1 MDNNKIFEKTKMKIA
16 ISNVKEEDI
25 VMDKRKLNI
34 VKGIGIA
41 ACITLSMTGVVFATT
56 QIINK
61 FGANSSDGI
70 QTAIENGYYSDINT
84 EYKEANGISTSIEAF
99 LIDNDNFDIN
109 FNIKFD
115 DSYSL
120 HDMLAN
126 DGKIDIMDLKVV
138 NEKNEKVFATREL
151 ETEEMTSLYKTEQE
165 ARDNYT
171 SYNGS
176 YSETT
181 QKIND
186 NEIKYYLTATGNP
199 VEFPTS
205 QKLKVTFNKIRNSY
219 WEKGKEKYRVYEGEW
234 SYEIDVSS
242 KMAKSNIVQYKLV
255 SISDE
260 SYKFDSARVSNTAF
274 KIIFGEEH
282 LINQFS
288 DNASFRYF
296 SIFHIL
302 QIFFRYFNKILHIEA
317 SIKQI
322 SIVYHVVYIDN
333 SSFGIIYHCSQLITS
348 KTIWYSIFIIF
359 TCCDF
364 FFRVYRQINIVSSL

>member
-34 VKGIGIA
+34 GKSIGIA
-41 ACITLSMTGVVFATT
+41 ACITLSMKGVVFATT

-99 LIDNDNFDIN
+99 LIDHDNFDIN

-120 HDMLAN
+120 QDMLAN

-138 NEKNEKVFATREL
+138 NEKVFATREL

-260 SYKFDSARVSNTAF
+260 SYTFDSARVSNTAF
-274 KIIFGEEH
+274 KIYLSNCNGIAHNENECVETSDGRKLYPAGRSDGDGMISVKEDGIVRYYNTFNLTNYDATDNLKVH
-282 LINQFS
+282 LFKENGDEVI
-288 DNASFRYF
+288 AE
-296 SIFHIL
+296 L
-302 QIFFRYFNKILHIEA
+302 TKE
-317 SIKQI
+317 K
-322 SIVYHVVYIDN
+322 
-333 SSFGIIYHCSQLITS
+333 
-348 KTIWYSIFIIF
+348 
-359 TCCDF
+359 
-364 FFRVYRQINIVSSL
+364 

>member
-25 VMDKRKLNI
+25 VMNKRKLNI
-34 VKGIGIA
+34 GKGIGIA
-41 ACITLSMTGVVFATT
+41 ACVILSMTGVVFATT

-165 ARDNYT
+165 ARDSYKGAYGET
-171 SYNGS
+171 S
-176 YSETT
+176 

-255 SISDE
+255 SISDKNYKLE
-260 SYKFDSARVSNTAF
+260 SAKVSNTAF
-274 KIIFGEEH
+274 KI
-282 LINQFS
+282 
-288 DNASFRYF
+288 YF
-296 SIFHIL
+296 I
-302 QIFFRYFNKILHIEA
+302 
-317 SIKQI
+317 
-322 SIVYHVVYIDN
+322 
-333 SSFGIIYHCSQLITS
+333 
-348 KTIWYSIFIIF
+348 
-359 TCCDF
+359 
-364 FFRVYRQINIVSSL
+364 

>member
-34 VKGIGIA
+34 GKGIGIA

-84 EYKEANGISTSIEAF
+84 EYKEAN

-120 HDMLAN
+120 QDMLAN

-219 WEKGKEKYRVYEGEW
+219 WEKGKEKYRDYEGER
-234 SYEIDVSS
+234 SYEIDVPS
-242 KMAKSNIVQYKLV
+242 KMAQSNIVQYKLV

-274 KIIFGEEH
+274 KIYLSNCNGIAHNENECVEISDGRKFYPAGRSDGDGMISVKEDGIVRYYNTFNLTNYDATDNLKVH
-282 LINQFS
+282 LFKENGDEVI
-288 DNASFRYF
+288 AE
-296 SIFHIL
+296 L
-302 QIFFRYFNKILHIEA
+302 TKE
-317 SIKQI
+317 K
-322 SIVYHVVYIDN
+322 
-333 SSFGIIYHCSQLITS
+333 
-348 KTIWYSIFIIF
+348 
-359 TCCDF
+359 
-364 FFRVYRQINIVSSL
+364 

>member
-1 MDNNKIFEKTKMKIA
+1 MDNNKIFEKVKIKIA

-25 VMDKRKLNI
+25 VMNKRKLNI
-34 VKGIGIA
+34 GKGIGIA
-41 ACITLSMTGVVFATT
+41 ACVILSMTGVVFATT

-70 QTAIENGYYSDINT
+70 QTAAENGYYSDINT
-84 EYKEANGISTSIEAF
+84 EYKEANGISTSIESF
-99 LIDNDNFDIN
+99 LIDNDNFDMN

-120 HDMLAN
+120 QDMLAN

-151 ETEEMTSLYKTEQE
+151 ETEEIIALHLTEQD
-165 ARDNYT
+165 ARDKYD

-176 YSETT
+176 YSDTS
-181 QKIND
+181 QKVND

-234 SYEIDVSS
+234 SYEIDVPS
-242 KMAKSNIVQYKLV
+242 KMAQSNIVQYKLV

-274 KIIFGEEH
+274 KIYLSNCNGIAHNENECVETSDGRKFYLAGRSDGDGMISVKEDGIVRYYNTFNLTNYDATDNLKVH
-282 LINQFS
+282 LFKENGDEI
-288 DNASFRYF
+288 
-296 SIFHIL
+296 
-302 QIFFRYFNKILHIEA
+302 
-317 SIKQI
+317 
-322 SIVYHVVYIDN
+322 IVE
-333 SSFGIIYHCSQLITS
+333 LT
-348 KTIWYSIFIIF
+348 KE
-359 TCCDF
+359 
-364 FFRVYRQINIVSSL
+364 R